1 MATAT
6 SALET
11 AKKPFYRILYIQVL
25 IAIVIGGFLGWL
37 YPAVASSPWIGAL
50 GTGFVKLVKMV
61 VTPIIFC
68 TVVSGIAHIKDSR
81 QVGRIGFKTL
91 VYFEVVSTVALIIGL
106 VVGNVVQPGAGFS
119 GTVPDAT
126 LVANFVKQA
135 EHQSAVGF
143 VLNIIPDSVVGAF
156 VKNDVLQVILF
167 SILFGF
173 GLQLAGERGRL
184 ARDFVDSAARAIYGI
199 IAIVMKAAP
208 VASFGA
214 MAFTIGKF
222 GPQVISNLFGMLMT
236 FYLSVAFFV
245 FVVLGIIAYWAG
257 FSIFKF
263 VTYIKDELLITL
275 GTGSSE
281 SVLPQ
286 LMDKLENL
294 GCSKSVV
301 GLVVPAGY
309 SFNNDGGNIYQ
320 TLATVFVAQFM
331 GFDLTWTQQ
340 LGIVLVAMLTSKG
353 TAGVAGAGFITLA
366 ATLSVFDPKLVP
378 GMAVLL
384 GIDKFMSECRAVTN
398 IVGNGVAAVVVA
410 RWEGEMD
417 DKKLNAK
424 LNQMPPVELGAS
436 FEPNRS

>member
-1 MATAT
+1 MTTMAVTLGT
-6 SALET
+6 SR
-11 AKKPFYRILYIQVL
+11 KPFYRVLYIQVL
-25 IAIVIGGFLGWL
+25 IAIVLGGLLGWL
-37 YPAVASSPWIGAL
+37 YPAIGTNPWIAAL

-68 TVVSGIAHIKDSR
+68 TVVSGISHLKDSR
-81 QVGRIGFKTL
+81 QVGRIGLKTL
-91 VYFEVVSTVALIIGL
+91 VYFEVVSTIALIVGL
-106 VVGNVVQPGAGFS
+106 VVGNLVQPGAGFA
-119 GTVPDAT
+119 GTVPNASA
-126 LVANFVKQA
+126 VANFVHQA
-135 EHQSAVGF
+135 EHQTAVGF
-143 VLNIIPDSVVGAF
+143 VLNIIPDSVIGAF

-173 GLQLAGERGRL
+173 GLQMAGERGRL
-184 ARDFVDSAARAIYGI
+184 ARDFVDSAARGIYGV

-208 VASFGA
+208 FASFGA

-245 FVVLGIIAYWAG
+245 FVVLGLVAYWAG
-257 FSIFKF
+257 FSILKF
-263 VTYIKDELLITL
+263 IAYIKDELLITL

-320 TLATVFVAQFM
+320 TLATIFVAQLM

-398 IVGNGVAAVVVA
+398 IVGNGVAAIIVS
-410 RWEGEMD
+410 RWEGEVD
-417 DKKLNAK
+417 RNKLNE
-424 LNQMPPVELGAS
+424 QLG
-436 FEPNRS
+436 RSQQRTLGVAFDPSTP

>member
-1 MATAT
+1 MTNATAM
-6 SALET
+6 LES
-11 AKKPFYRILYIQVL
+11 KRKPFYRVLYIQVL
-25 IAIVIGGFLGWL
+25 IAVVMGGLLGWL
-37 YPAVASSPWIGAL
+37 LPTVGTNPWIAAL

-68 TVVSGIAHIKDSR
+68 TVVSGISHLKDSR

-91 VYFEVVSTVALIIGL
+91 VYFEVVGSIALVIGL
-106 VVGNVVQPGAGFS
+106 VVGNLVQPGVGFG
-119 GTVPDAT
+119 GTVPDASA
-126 LVANFVKQA
+126 VARFVNQA

-143 VLNIIPDSVVGAF
+143 VLNIIPISVVGAF
-156 VKNDVLQVILF
+156 EKNSVLQVILF

-173 GLQLAGERGRL
+173 GLQMAGERGNL
-184 ARDFVDSAARAIYGI
+184 ARDFIDSAARGIYGV
-199 IAIVMKAAP
+199 IAIVMMAAP
-208 VASFGA
+208 IASFGA

-222 GPQVISNLFGMLMT
+222 GPQVISNLLGLLIT
-236 FYLSVAFFV
+236 FYASVALFV
-245 FVVLGIIAYWAG
+245 FVVLGFIAHWAG
-257 FSIFKF
+257 FSILKF
-263 VTYIKDELLITL
+263 IAYIKDELLITL

-301 GLVVPAGY
+301 GLVVPTGY

-320 TLATVFVAQFM
+320 TLATIFVAQLM

-340 LGIVLVAMLTSKG
+340 LGIVLVASLTSKG
-353 TAGVAGAGFITLA
+353 TAGVAGAGFIALA
-366 ATLSVFDPKLVP
+366 ATLSVYDPKLVP

-398 IVGNGVAAVVVA
+398 IVGNGVAAVVIS
-410 RWEGEMD
+410 RWEGEVD
-417 DKKLNAK
+417 EQRLNIR
-424 LNQMPPVELGAS
+424 LHQPPPVQLGTS
-436 FEPNRS
+436 FS